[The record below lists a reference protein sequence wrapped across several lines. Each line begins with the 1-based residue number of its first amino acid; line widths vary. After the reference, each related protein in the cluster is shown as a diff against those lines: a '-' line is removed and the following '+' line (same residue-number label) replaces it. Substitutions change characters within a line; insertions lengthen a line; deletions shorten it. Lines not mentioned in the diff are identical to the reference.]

1 VRSWTR
7 YCGDGAVSQ
16 RAGDQLADR
25 GQVDVLGQR
34 GLDNGV
40 SRGPGNAIDT
50 PTTFRQW
57 CADTLKPAVQAA

>member
-1 VRSWTR
+1 MAQ
-7 YCGDGAVSQ
+7 GMLDMMMAK
-16 RAGDQLADR
+16 DN
-25 GQVDVLGQR
+25 

-57 CADTLKPAVQAA
+57 CADTLKPAVQAAA